1 MGAQFL
7 GIGLLVG
14 AQALSNLHEQHA
26 PQGGPLLLGLSAV
39 SAVALS
45 ALCAVKWRLSVRF
58 KLYATHASRLI
69 WHLCTGGP
77 SGSGPLLTLPVS
89 FLAWMRL
96 L

>member
-1 MGAQFL
+1 MQCRCKLLKACVGAQFL

-26 PQGGPLLLGLSAV
+26 PQGGPLLLGLSAM

-58 KLYATHASRLI
+58 RLYAILI
-69 WHLCTGGP
+69 NQ
-77 SGSGPLLTLPVS
+77 LT
-89 FLAWMRL
+89 
-96 L
+96 